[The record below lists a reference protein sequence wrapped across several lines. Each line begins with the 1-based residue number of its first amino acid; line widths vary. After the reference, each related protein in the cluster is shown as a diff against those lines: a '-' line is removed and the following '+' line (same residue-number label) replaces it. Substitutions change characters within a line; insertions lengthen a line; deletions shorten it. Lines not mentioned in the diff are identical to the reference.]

1 MFNSL
6 IQTWF
11 EINAHSGAIST
22 KSGVDRERVEKCNLV
37 IAVNDTQGTINL
49 PQTATCMY
57 CILLSSLFILKL
69 VAPSSALFNLI
80 FNSQYRHS
88 CTLIYLCFFNNV
100 YYTSPN
106 VNCIIYSTIIAVLTS
121 FKFKITAYSQV
132 MK

>member
-1 MFNSL
+1 MIFSF

-11 EINAHSGAIST
+11 QINAATGAVST

-37 IAVNDTQGTINL
+37 ITVNDTQGTTNL
-49 PQTATCMY
+49 PQTASCMY

-69 VAPSSALFNLI
+69 VAPSSTLFNLI

-100 YYTSPN
+100 HYTSPN
-106 VNCIIYSTIIAVLTS
+106 VNCIIYSMIISVLTS
-121 FKFKITAYSQV
+121 FKFKISAYSQV